1 MSKIKLIPAANLV
14 GEIEKYAK
22 TAATLQTRTHV
33 LACSVLQH
41 YGQNKDIRIVL
52 KFINAVPEMVRV
64 NGLKLWFEAFAPI
77 KFTEE
82 TAVYVKD
89 GKFKLGDAMDKPFW
103 KFKANEGVPYEAIDL
118 LKYAQQ
124 QVKKLQ
130 KDQEK
135 TGRDHSALIAVFNA
149 MGATPAAN

>member
-1 MSKIKLIPAANLV
+1 MSKIKLIPAANLNS
-14 GEIEKYAK
+14 EIDKYAK
-22 TAATLQTRTHV
+22 SAGTLQKRTHV

-41 YGQNKDIRIVL
+41 YGQNKDIRIVF

-103 KFKANEGVPYEAIDL
+103 KFKANEGAPYEAIDL
-118 LKYAQQ
+118 LKYAQYQ
-124 QVKKLQ
+124 IKKLE
-130 KDQEK
+130 KDQKE
-135 TGRDHSALIAVFNA
+135 TGRDHSVVISALKSV
-149 MGATPAAN
+149 GAAPTSH